1 MPTTSAERAKAWRI
15 AQKEDVARSSTYRA
29 NEVKRKRDY
38 RQKMK
43 SKIIEAPSLADKLKL
58 QNCNRQ
64 KAFRKKKKYA
74 KSEAVLEPY
83 NSKQTLGKAV
93 HKADRALPNDIRKK
107 RKVIDV
113 LYKKYNVEEEIEN
126 SSGDCSY
133 EEDEDVNLVQSFFIR
148 DDISV
153 QAAGRKETVLIGLEK
168 LPVAKRYMVLT
179 VNEAYALFKLNFPS
193 KKFQEASFMQIDQKR
208 YY

>member
-1 MPTTSAERAKAWRI
+1 M
-15 AQKEDVARSSTYRA
+15 
-29 NEVKRKRDY
+29 
-38 RQKMK
+38 
-43 SKIIEAPSLADKLKL
+43 
-58 QNCNRQ
+58 
-64 KAFRKKKKYA
+64 
-74 KSEAVLEPY
+74 
-83 NSKQTLGKAV
+83 

-168 LPVAKRYMVLT
+168 LPVANRYMVLT
-179 VNEAYALFKLNFPS
+179 VNEAYALFQTEFPF